1 MEPVTTYPTGLDAP
15 LRETGEKL
23 RSVIEA
29 ALPEAA
35 GAMWHGHPVWGL
47 GDRPG
52 KTPICLVK
60 AYPAYVTFGLWRGQ
74 DVADASGRLVPGARR
89 MASVKLRTV
98 AEIDPELFSGWLRDA
113 YALET
118 R

>member
-1 MEPVTTYPTGLDAP
+1 MDPVTTYLTGLDAL
-15 LRETGEKL
+15 LRETGENL

-29 ALPEAA
+29 ALPEAT

-52 KTPICLVK
+52 KAPVCLVK
-60 AYPAYVTFGLWRGQ
+60 AYPAHVTFGLWRGQ
-74 DVADASGRLVPGARR
+74 DVADGSGRLVPGARR
-89 MASVKLRTV
+89 MSSVKLRTV
-98 AEIDPELFSGWLRDA
+98 DEIDPELFTGWLRAA
-113 YALET
+113 YALEI

>member
-1 MEPVTTYPTGLDAP
+1 MDPVTTYLTGLDAP
-15 LRETGEKL
+15 FRETGEKL
-23 RSVIEA
+23 RSVIEG
-29 ALPEAA
+29 ALPEAT

-52 KTPICLVK
+52 TTPVCLVK
-60 AYPAYVTFGLWRGQ
+60 AYPAHVTFGLWRGQ
-74 DVADASGRLVPGARR
+74 DVADDSGRLVPGARR
-89 MASVKLRTV
+89 MASVQLRTV
-98 AEIDPELFSGWLRDA
+98 AEIDPELFTGWLRDA

>member
-1 MEPVTTYPTGLDAP
+1 MDPVTTYLTGLDAP
-15 LRETGEKL
+15 LRETAEKL
-23 RSVIEA
+23 RSVIGA
-29 ALPEAA
+29 ALPEAT

-52 KTPICLVK
+52 KTPVCLVK

-74 DVADASGRLVPGARR
+74 DAPDDSGRLVPGARR
-89 MASVKLRTV
+89 MASVKLRTLDD
-98 AEIDPELFSGWLRDA
+98 IDPELFTGWLRAA

>member
-1 MEPVTTYPTGLDAP
+1 MDPVTTYLTGLDAP
-15 LRETGEKL
+15 RRGTGEKL
-23 RSVIEA
+23 RSVVEA
-29 ALPEAA
+29 ALPEAT
-35 GAMWHGHPVWGL
+35 GAMWHGQPVWGL

-52 KTPICLVK
+52 KTPLCLVK

-74 DVADASGRLVPGARR
+74 DVADDSGRLVSGARR
-89 MASVKLRTV
+89 MSSVKLHGV
-98 AEIDPELFSGWLRDA
+98 DEIDPELFTGWLRAA